1 MLKVSCYAKNKMED
15 KVILLGYLTEEKHL
29 SERIID
35 AEGICFT
42 LMAMTHGYGQGY
54 ILEDDRDIE
63 CGQ

>member
-1 MLKVSCYAKNKMED
+1 MED